1 MLNSLEELE
10 GLDVDQPFEEEEQ
23 DSVHYTNSQ

>member
-1 MLNSLEELE
+1 MLDSLEELE
-10 GLDVDQPFEEEEQ
+10 GLDVDQPFEAEEQ